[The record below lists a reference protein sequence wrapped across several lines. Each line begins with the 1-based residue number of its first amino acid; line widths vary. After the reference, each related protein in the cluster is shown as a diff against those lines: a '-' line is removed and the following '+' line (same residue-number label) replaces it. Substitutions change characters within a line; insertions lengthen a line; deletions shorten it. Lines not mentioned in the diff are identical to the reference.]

1 MLLDN
6 AQSTDDAIIIE
17 DSNIIPASNN
27 LIPTNTAIQ
36 SKNRYVTAM
45 QVIKPRNLNRVIG
58 KCVEEA
64 SIAGEEFIYSWK
76 QGGSIVE
83 GLTIGAAL
91 SIVRN
96 FGNCMIDVDIEEKDK
111 AYIFTAY
118 FCDLETG
125 FNLSRSFRQNKA
137 SPKNKYGKDIYEGD
151 RGIDIIFQ
159 IGQSKAIRNV
169 VLNAIPRWLASKVL
183 EEAKNNAMATI
194 NNMGEVKAREL
205 ISRKI
210 DNLKIDL
217 SRVEGIYGKAKSWDK
232 VKLVQLSSALKSIEN
247 GYEDEDVLFPPISA
261 TSQMSSVKSQTLTS
275 KSEILT
281 QAEKDELLTMDTQTI
296 SPKIMDSAINGCSSD
311 ESSSSCDS
319 DQTTQPANNRVRQIR
334 VNQEILRVV
343 DGDFKRGADELER
356 IFGRK
361 FKFNASL
368 ASQLSSSEIESI
380 DGKFANLLTSTQQ
393 IAA

>member
-1 MLLDN
+1 MLYEQENNSSKQTLMKAEETN
-6 AQSTDDAIIIE
+6 ISPMQANT
-17 DSNIIPASNN
+17 SNFSGG
-27 LIPTNTAIQ
+27 AIQ
-36 SKNRYVTAM
+36 TKNRYVTAM
-45 QVIKPRNLNRVIG
+45 QVIKPRNLNKVIS

-76 QGGSIVE
+76 QGGSIIE

-96 FGNCMIDVDIEEKDK
+96 FGNSMVDVEVEEKDK

-137 SPKNKYGKDIYEGD
+137 SPKTKYGKDIYEGD
-151 RGIDIIFQ
+151 RGTDIIFQ

-205 ISRKI
+205 LLKKI
-210 DNLKIDL
+210 ENLKIDL
-217 SRVEGIYGKAKSWDK
+217 AKVENVFGKPKSWDK

-247 GYEDEDVLFPPISA
+247 GYEDEDTLFPSIQKQDNKPQLTEQEKEQLLGITDAPKALDPA
-261 TSQMSSVKSQTLTS
+261 TKRAKM
-275 KSEILT
+275 
-281 QAEKDELLTMDTQTI
+281 M
-296 SPKIMDSAINGCSSD
+296 
-311 ESSSSCDS
+311 
-319 DQTTQPANNRVRQIR
+319 QI
-334 VNQEILRVV
+334 NQEILEVA
-343 DGDFKRGADELER
+343 DGSHNKGAELLSLV
-356 IFGRK
+356 FGRK
-361 FKFNASL
+361 FKLNTSFS
-368 ASQLSSSEIESI
+368 SQLSKEETEKI
-380 DGKFANLLTSTQQ
+380 DGNFASLVENATSQDAK
-393 IAA
+393 AA